1 LSYDIRTFHVIL
13 DLDPALPT
21 PLYLQLVEGVRR
33 LVAIGALRPGD
44 RLPPVRDLAVQLR
57 LNRNTVARAVQE
69 LEAQGV
75 VRTRVGQGTFVAEHA
90 LAAGGASRETLL
102 DAAID
107 RLLDESE
114 ALAIPAA
121 TLAGRVAAR
130 ARDRARA
137 AASRSGKNAPPED
150 DR

>member
-1 LSYDIRTFHVIL
+1 MIL

-21 PLYLQLVEGVRR
+21 PLYLQLIEGVRR

-44 RLPPVRDLAVQLR
+44 RLPPVRDLASQLR

-69 LEAQGV
+69 LEAQGI
-75 VRTRVGQGTFVAEHA
+75 VRTRVGQGTFVAEA
-90 LAAGGASRETLL
+90 AAAAGGASREALL

-107 RLLDESE
+107 RLLDEAE
-114 ALAIPAA
+114 ALAVPAA
-121 TLAGRVAAR
+121 ALAARIAAR
-130 ARDRARA
+130 ARDRARVA
-137 AASRSGKNAPPED
+137 AARAGKTTPPED

>member
-1 LSYDIRTFHVIL
+1 MIL

-75 VRTRVGQGTFVAEHA
+75 VRTRVGQGTFVAEQA

-121 TLAGRVAAR
+121 ALAGRVAAR
-130 ARDRARA
+130 ARDRAQA
-137 AASRSGKNAPPED
+137 AAARAGKTTPPED

>member
-1 LSYDIRTFHVIL
+1 L

-57 LNRNTVARAVQE
+57 LNRNTAARAVQE

-75 VRTRVGQGTFVAEHA
+75 VRTRVGQGTFVAEQA

-107 RLLDESE
+107 RLLDEAE
-114 ALAIPAA
+114 ALALPSAA
-121 TLAGRVAAR
+121 LAGRVAAR

-137 AASRSGKNAPPED
+137 AAARAGKTTPPED